1 MGAKMGQNKK
11 SWVMLIE
18 EDKCVG
24 CFGCMVA
31 CKAENEV
38 PDGIFRN
45 WVVEYSKGKFPDLF
59 VKFQPQQCNH
69 CDNAPCIRA
78 CPTGASFKREDG
90 IVRIDERRCIGC
102 KLCIAACPY
111 DARYLHEEKGVV
123 NKCTFCVQRLDYGIK
138 HNNLENFLPACVET
152 CVAGVRTFGD
162 LNDKN
167 SLVYKKLN
175 SNDYFVLKED
185 QGTKPRV
192 FYIRKK

>member
-1 MGAKMGQNKK
+1 MKK
-11 SWVMLIE
+11 KINGKKNWVMVIE
-18 EDKCVG
+18 EDRCVG
-24 CFGCMVA
+24 CYACMVA
-31 CKAENEV
+31 CKAEHDV
-38 PDGIFRN
+38 PDGVFRN
-45 WVVEYSKGKFPDLF
+45 WVVEYSKGKFPYLY

-111 DARYLHEEKGVV
+111 DARYLHHEKGVV
-123 NKCTFCVQRLDYGIK
+123 NKCTFCVNRIDKGLK
-138 HNNLENFLPACVET
+138 PACVIT
-152 CVAGVRTFGD
+152 CVGRVRTFGD

-167 SLVYKKLN
+167 SEVFKKLN
-175 SNDYFVLKED
+175 SNEYYVLKPEE
-185 QGTKPRV
+185 GTHPRV

>member
-1 MGAKMGQNKK
+1 MNKNK
-11 SWVMLIE
+11 NNWVMLIE
-18 EDKCVG
+18 EERCVG

-31 CKAENEV
+31 CKAENDV
-38 PDGIFRN
+38 PDGQFRN
-45 WVVEYSKGKFPDLF
+45 WVVEFSKGKFPNLF

-69 CDNAPCIRA
+69 CDNAPCIKA

-111 DARYLHEEKGVV
+111 DARYLHQEKGVV
-123 NKCTFCVQRLDYGIK
+123 NKCTFCVQK
-138 HNNLENFLPACVET
+138 LEVGLEPACVAT
-152 CVAGVRTFGD
+152 CLGNVRTFGN

-167 SLVYKKLN
+167 SEVFKKLN

-192 FYIRKK
+192 FYIKKK